1 MPSYALFSRDART
14 HGLFRGSWLTA
25 IDSIGA
31 TAVSECRGFGWS
43 ALVRYIYRFYHRRNC
58 HRLIFGTSEV
68 LLTIGLGRSGDVL
81 IFTGLGRLLQD
92 GGAISTLVRIA
103 LRLCYRGQS
112 IISLN
117 SDDQRYLSEL
127 FSTQA
132 YLIDGEGYEFS
143 GNVLLTRPRTP
154 LRIAYVGRLLKSKA
168 VDQLICTVAGLNGC
182 RLTLI
187 GDIDF
192 GNSDGI
198 DPRWLGQQIISSEG
212 RIEHVGFVQDVRT
225 VLHDIDV
232 VVSMSIREGLPFA
245 VLDAMDSG
253 CLAILSPVPGHLAFE
268 GMDGIIFTET
278 AMLSSVLQN
287 IIDTPEQYFR
297 YNPNFRKNACR
308 ERFGYTHIA
317 ASIETILRRL
327 VMREHLKNFDA
338 YEHQT

>member
-25 IDSIGA
+25 IHSIGG

-43 ALVRYIYRFYHRRNC
+43 DLVRYIYRFYRQRNC

-68 LLTIGLGRSGDVL
+68 LLTLALGKSDDVL
-81 IFTGLGRLLQD
+81 VFTGLGRLLQAR
-92 GGAISTLVRIA
+92 GNISKLVRFI

-117 SDDQRYLSEL
+117 SHDQRYLSEL

-132 YLIDGEGYEFS
+132 YLINGEGYQFS
-143 GNVLLTRPRTP
+143 GDALSTRPRRP

-168 VDQLICTVAGLNGC
+168 ADQLICAVAGLNGC

-198 DPRWLGQQIISSEG
+198 DPIWLEQQIMNSEG
-212 RIEHVGFVQDVRT
+212 QIEHVGFIQDVRSM
-225 VLHDIDV
+225 LHEIDI

-253 CLAILSPVPGHLAFE
+253 CLAILSPVPGHLAFD
-268 GMDGIIFTET
+268 GMDGILFTET
-278 AMLSSVLQN
+278 AMLPSVLQK
-287 IIDTPEQYFR
+287 IIDTPEKYFR
-297 YNPNFRKNACR
+297 YNPYIRKDACR
-308 ERFGYTHIA
+308 ERFGYSHIA
-317 ASIETILRRL
+317 ISIENILRQL
-327 VMREHLKNFDA
+327 EMREHLNNFDA
-338 YEHQT
+338 CEQQT

>member
-14 HGLFRGSWLTA
+14 HGLFRGCWLTA
-25 IDSIGA
+25 IDKIGG

-43 ALVRYIYRFYHRRNC
+43 ALVRYIYRFYRQRNC
-58 HRLIFGTSEV
+58 RRLIFGTSEV
-68 LLTIGLGRSGDVL
+68 LLTLALGKSDDVWV
-81 IFTGLGRLLQD
+81 FTGLGRLLQA
-92 GGAISTLVRIA
+92 GGNISKLVRFI
-103 LRLCYRGQS
+103 LRLCYRGQN

-117 SDDQRYLSEL
+117 SHDQRYLSEL
-127 FSTQA
+127 LSNQA
-132 YLIDGEGYEFS
+132 YLIDGEGYKFS
-143 GNVLLTRPRTP
+143 ASVLSTRPRKP

-168 VDQLICTVAGLNGC
+168 VDQLICAVAGLNGC

-198 DPRWLGQQIISSEG
+198 DSIWLEEQIISSGG
-212 RIEHVGFVQDVRT
+212 RIEHVGFIQDVRA

-287 IIDTPEQYFR
+287 IIDLPETYFR
-297 YNPNFRKNACR
+297 YNPNFRKNACQ
-308 ERFGYTHIA
+308 ERFGYSHIA
-317 ASIETILRRL
+317 TSIETILRQL

-338 YEHQT
+338 YEQQT

>member
-1 MPSYALFSRDART
+1 M
-14 HGLFRGSWLTA
+14 TA
-25 IDSIGA
+25 IDTIGG

-43 ALVRYIYRFYHRRNC
+43 ALIRYIYRFYCRRNC

-68 LLTIGLGRSGDVL
+68 LLTIGLGRSNDVL
-81 IFTGLGRLLQD
+81 IFTGLGRLLQA
-92 GGAISTLVRIA
+92 GGAVSKLVRIA

-132 YLIDGEGYEFS
+132 HLINGEGYQFS
-143 GNVLLTRPRTP
+143 GHILSARPRRP

-168 VDQLICTVAGLNGC
+168 VDQLISAVAGLNGC

-198 DPRWLGQQIISSEG
+198 DSTWLGEQIISSGG
-212 RIEHVGFVQDVRT
+212 RIEHVGFIQDVRS

-245 VLDAMDSG
+245 VLDAMDTG
-253 CLAILSPVPGHLAFE
+253 CLAVLSPVPGHLAFE

-278 AMLSSVLQN
+278 AMLSSVLQT
-287 IIDTPEQYFR
+287 IIDSPEKYFR
-297 YNPNFRKNACR
+297 FNPNFRKDACR
-308 ERFGYTHIA
+308 ERFGYSHIA
-317 ASIETILRRL
+317 TSIETILRQL
-327 VMREHLKNFDA
+327 VMCEDLKNFDA
-338 YEHQT
+338 YEQQT